1 MEEGGRGREPVM
13 LLWYLQ
19 SEFYHMY
26 HQHIP
31 ASDHVFQLSLVFS
44 SLPKHA
50 EIEKKRGIR

>member
-13 LLWYLQ
+13 LLWYHQL
-19 SEFYHMY
+19 EFYHIY

-31 ASDHVFQLSLVFS
+31 ASDHVFQFSLVFS

-50 EIEKKRGIR
+50 EIE